1 MEESQL
7 SATSP
12 PNPLPTETPAI
23 EINWDYLDQVS
34 GGSEEFKN
42 ELLQSFAENIP
53 PHLAD
58 LKTAIASINYHKI
71 EQEAHLIKG
80 SSASLG
86 IRSAELPAAQ
96 LEQQG
101 RCQQLDDAEQLCSAI
116 EVALRNIQAIVQAD
130 GNSV

>member
-1 MEESQL
+1 MP
-7 SATSP
+7 A
-12 PNPLPTETPAI
+12 ETPPI
-23 EINWDYLDQVS
+23 VIDWDYLNQMS

-42 ELLQSFAENIP
+42 ELLQAFVETIP

-58 LKTAIASINYHKI
+58 LKTAIATADYSEI
-71 EQEAHLIKG
+71 EQKAHLIKG

-101 RCQQLDDAEQLCSAI
+101 RWQQLDNAEQLFSDL
-116 EVALRNIQAIVQAD
+116 EVALCKIQAIVQAD